1 MCRPQSGDGYCMLI
15 LPVSVMTAS
24 TRSFCYVSSCCCCC
38 CCCCCARFWL
48 LQSLKD
54 PIVASILGI
63 HFIPRC
69 KMVSLGAV
77 LTLVSHVVVHSA
89 LAVKAKQH
97 PPDRPDRAERAFD
110 GRGGGKGR
118 LLCRRQPRKMVP
130 RIPVTQC
137 IPPQAPPKF
146 FFVCVVGRFTP
157 MVL

>member
-1 MCRPQSGDGYCMLI
+1 MC
-15 LPVSVMTAS
+15 
-24 TRSFCYVSSCCCCC
+24 VSSSIRGRLLYADTTGFCGDCVNKNLLLRFVCCC

-110 GRGGGKGR
+110 GRGGGQR
-118 LLCRRQPRKMVP
+118 PFAL
-130 RIPVTQC
+130 
-137 IPPQAPPKF
+137 PQAASKDGSTHISNSMHPAAGPTEVF
-146 FFVCVVGRFTP
+146 FFFGVVGRFTP